1 MKICLA
7 TILSLALSFVMSAS
21 SASPVQSE
29 KLSDEEVRRLFKN
42 SEYVTVERLKT
53 ALKSENVGG
62 IRDLLNDVGRMRYPG
77 EILLFLKDVWDQK
90 KEQHPTLSWKT
101 INKPI
106 VRVAIA
112 AKLLRGLSNHVIE
125 IDPKPIQK
133 YLRKAIDGPL
143 LQVQSDAI
151 IALEPLDDPDDVP
164 IIYEVALRQNLGTFH
179 SAIFALNLMCNDA
192 ARNALNELRIAVRH
206 DELRSF
212 MDEAARGLSEE
223 SEYKKVRCKHKR
235 WKK

>member
-77 EILLFLKDVWDQK
+77 EILLFLKDVWDQ
-90 KEQHPTLSWKT
+90 
-101 INKPI
+101 
-106 VRVAIA
+106 
-112 AKLLRGLSNHVIE
+112 
-125 IDPKPIQK
+125 
-133 YLRKAIDGPL
+133 
-143 LQVQSDAI
+143 
-151 IALEPLDDPDDVP
+151 
-164 IIYEVALRQNLGTFH
+164 
-179 SAIFALNLMCNDA
+179 
-192 ARNALNELRIAVRH
+192 
-206 DELRSF
+206 
-212 MDEAARGLSEE
+212 
-223 SEYKKVRCKHKR
+223 
-235 WKK
+235 